1 MTYTAVKVVIRNGGL
16 KTSPFLRQAWTISAI
31 FLIALSTGIM
41 PQHSAS
47 AEDSNSEQITP
58 LSAYNTIAIV
68 VGCLASSILMDK
80 VGRKLTF
87 ILGTLLG
94 ILTCCVVY
102 LPGASMMGTLRI
114 TFSGLSTGYTVILA
128 TIVIG
133 EYTSPKYRGVFLNL
147 ITTSMNIGN
156 TIGLILRPNYHLEL
170 LLTALLLQILSFGIA
185 TTWPESPYWLASK
198 KQLEKSKTAF
208 QWLRNSTCKKELD
221 DLRRKRTE
229 VFPNS
234 TSLLDLLKKYSS
246 SEFLRPVTVVVFGV
260 FLMVSSGRHF
270 IALSPLQTMGVDY
283 RTYQIL
289 TSSIISLSS
298 IVTLSLLLI
307 FRHRMQLLISGS
319 LTASVLFLSSGY
331 TFLINNKLISDISW
345 LGSLLFILQL
355 VLSNLG
361 STSIPLAL
369 IGEVFPMNY
378 KAAGSFISG
387 LLIAMS
393 SWVVVRS
400 NPYLLSVLH
409 FEGVLVLVGT
419 LLIISLLVL
428 FFILPETKNKTLLE
442 IEEYFQSERSIR
454 EEISNDKVRLT
465 TGYYMETGSIP
476 LY

>member
-1 MTYTAVKVVIRNGGL
+1 
-16 KTSPFLRQAWTISAI
+16 
-31 FLIALSTGIM
+31 
-41 PQHSAS
+41 
-47 AEDSNSEQITP
+47 
-58 LSAYNTIAIV
+58 
-68 VGCLASSILMDK
+68 
-80 VGRKLTF
+80 
-87 ILGTLLG
+87 
-94 ILTCCVVY
+94 
-102 LPGASMMGTLRI
+102 
-114 TFSGLSTGYTVILA
+114 
-128 TIVIG
+128 
-133 EYTSPKYRGVFLNL
+133 
-147 ITTSMNIGN
+147 MNIGN

-208 QWLRNSTCKKELD
+208 QWLRNTTCKKELD
-221 DLRRKRTE
+221 DLRRKRTK
-229 VFPNS
+229 VFLPNS

-298 IVTLSLLLI
+298 IVTLGLLLI
-307 FRHRMQLLISGS
+307 LRHRTQLLISGS

-355 VLSNLG
+355 VSSNLG

-387 LLIAMS
+387 LLISMS

-400 NPYLLSVLH
+400 TPYLLSVLH
-409 FEGVLVLVGT
+409 FEGVLVLFGT

-428 FFILPETKNKTLLE
+428 FFILPETKNRTLLE
-442 IEEYFQSERSIR
+442 IEEYFHSERSIR

>member
-1 MTYTAVKVVIRNGGL
+1 
-16 KTSPFLRQAWTISAI
+16 
-31 FLIALSTGIM
+31 
-41 PQHSAS
+41 
-47 AEDSNSEQITP
+47 
-58 LSAYNTIAIV
+58 
-68 VGCLASSILMDK
+68 MDK

-94 ILTCCVVY
+94 ILSCCVVY
-102 LPGASMMGTLRI
+102 LPDASMIGTLRI

-208 QWLRNSTCKKELD
+208 QWLRNTTCKKELD

-270 IALSPLQTMGVDY
+270 IALSPLQSRVDY

-298 IVTLSLLLI
+298 IVTLGLI
-307 FRHRMQLLISGS
+307 LILKHRTQLIISGS

-331 TFLINNKLISDISW
+331 TFFINNKLISDISW

-387 LLIAMS
+387 LLISMS
-393 SWVVVRS
+393 SWLVVRS
-400 NPYLLSVLH
+400 TPYLLSVLH
-409 FEGVLVLVGT
+409 FEGILVIVGT